1 MLDAQL
7 FRAIRLKELAGLCW
21 TKPKLHKNCPNLLRL
36 ISHSNNV
43 SKWVCVSIVSEK
55 ILKNRV
61 KVFQNFVILC
71 SVSFFSCLTPKEVFF
86 FFFKPFCL
94 HFLDFAE
101 AEELSGDGV
110 SRFGS
115 LRGPCSQA
123 QGHKKRL
130 LAKDTETAKGDGNGD

>member
-1 MLDAQL
+1 MGVCLHCQRENPQESCEGLPEFCHPLLCKLFFLSNAQ
-7 FRAIRLKELAGLCW
+7 GG
-21 TKPKLHKNCPNLLRL
+21 
-36 ISHSNNV
+36 
-43 SKWVCVSIVSEK
+43 
-55 ILKNRV
+55 
-61 KVFQNFVILC
+61 
-71 SVSFFSCLTPKEVFF
+71 FF